1 MASRKRAIRNSVA
14 HAAGKMM
21 EYLEGIS
28 QGEESK
34 KEEGEVELVTPEIIA
49 QMPLKSFLSVIP
61 GEAIEQ
67 MIVELNSLCA
77 EEGK

>member
-1 MASRKRAIRNSVA
+1 MDRIKAVSYT
-14 HAAGKMM
+14 H
-21 EYLEGIS
+21 L
-28 QGEESK
+28 
-34 KEEGEVELVTPEIIA
+34 A

-67 MIVELNSLCA
+67 MIVELNALCA

>member
-1 MASRKRAIRNSVA
+1 
-14 HAAGKMM
+14 MM

-28 QGEESK
+28 QEK
-34 KEEGEVELVTPEIIA
+34 NLRKEDGEVQLVTPEIIA
-49 QMPLKSFLSVIP
+49 QMPLKTFLSVIP

-67 MIVELNSLCA
+67 MIVELNALCA

>member
-1 MASRKRAIRNSVA
+1 MLILFHPIISQPFLPLLT
-14 HAAGKMM
+14 AGKMM

-28 QGEESK
+28 QGEEPK
-34 KEEGEVELVTPEIIA
+34 KEDGEVQLVTPEIIA

-67 MIVELNSLCA
+67 MIVELNALCQ
-77 EEGK
+77 

>member
-1 MASRKRAIRNSVA
+1 MTAFLSFLS
-14 HAAGKMM
+14 
-21 EYLEGIS
+21 YLEGIS

>member
-1 MASRKRAIRNSVA
+1 M
-14 HAAGKMM
+14 
-21 EYLEGIS
+21 
-28 QGEESK
+28 
-34 KEEGEVELVTPEIIA
+34 TPEIIA

-67 MIVELNSLCA
+67 MIVELNALCA